1 VAHAFLVILGLKEKK
16 KKKKKG
22 IPLVWIVVVWIV
34 VALRYT
40 VGRVK

>member
-1 VAHAFLVILGLKEKK
+1 VARAVFVVLGLEEKNQ
-16 KKKKKG
+16 KKKKG